1 MTRRR
6 FYWWSFLVLLSVLFL
21 LLFVIFRRQPEI
33 SVTREVEA
41 REPTPAAQQ
50 APMNPEN
57 VTWAREIAVK
67 AFEPVTISDMREI
80 WQNNANAY
88 IQELDAQTVREML
101 MNQAETAFEWIPI
114 QNGENFSDYNTDI
127 IRLLLKTRRFNQA
140 LETVIGQ
147 DEPDRGKLADDICAV
162 MQRLLQDSESLA
174 KDIEALDEF
183 TPAGQDR
190 LNLRLFGTTTASPF
204 SAERYGL
211 NGIGIGM
218 AANCYLLGLCG
229 ESCHLP
235 SLLDAGR
242 PGLKFIGYGTR
253 YAAYDAMD
261 RIILRQRNNAS
272 LDSEARGI
280 VDEYVAWRE
289 ERRLPPRKLHKRF
302 AHDSSGTPYSL
313 GAAVGGLPVEMR
325 EEVEL
330 PYRPAFCSEGKTSL
344 RWNILDDPE
353 RLAQENQFREN
364 HGGSVLRED
373 PSQGLTREDVKF
385 ITSQAQRLA
394 ATVEKR

>member
-1 MTRRR
+1 
-6 FYWWSFLVLLSVLFL
+6 
-21 LLFVIFRRQPEI
+21 
-33 SVTREVEA
+33 
-41 REPTPAAQQ
+41 
-50 APMNPEN
+50 MNPEN

-80 WQNNANAY
+80 WQNNAHAY

-101 MNQAETAFEWIPI
+101 LNQAETLFEWIPI
-114 QNGENFSDYNTDI
+114 QNAENFSDHNTDI
-127 IRLLLKTRRFNQA
+127 IRLLLRTRRFNQA
-140 LETVIGQ
+140 LESVLGK
-147 DEPDRGKLADDICAV
+147 DEAGRREMADSICAV
-162 MQRLLQDSESLA
+162 MRQLLEMSGELA
-174 KDIEALDEF
+174 EEIEALDEL
-183 TPAGQDR
+183 TPAGQ
-190 LNLRLFGTTTASPF
+190 LRFNQLLYGSPKAPPFTT
-204 SAERYGL
+204 ERYGSD
-211 NGIGIGM
+211 GVGIGM
-218 AANCYLLGLCG
+218 AANSYLLGLCG
-229 ESCHLP
+229 EPCHLR

-261 RIILRQRNNAS
+261 RIILRQRDNAA

-280 VDEYVAWRE
+280 VNEYVAWRE

-313 GAAVGGLPVEMR
+313 GATVGGLPVEMR

-330 PYRPAFCSEGKTSL
+330 PYRSAFCSDGRTGL
-344 RWNILDDPE
+344 DWNILDDPV
-353 RLAQENQFREN
+353 RLEESNRFKET
-364 HGGSVLRED
+364 HGGAEFVLRED